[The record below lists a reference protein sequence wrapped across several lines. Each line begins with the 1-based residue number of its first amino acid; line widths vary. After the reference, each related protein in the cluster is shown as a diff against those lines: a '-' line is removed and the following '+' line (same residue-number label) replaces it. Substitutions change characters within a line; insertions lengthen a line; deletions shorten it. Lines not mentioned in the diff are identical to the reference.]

1 MKVSGSVARPCS
13 RRRSNEGNEEEVAE
27 NTEKKYYNSLS
38 FRGGGSLPKGTQRPS
53 HGTLQPTCRI
63 PSFTKSPPY
72 VSSSWNKNFLP
83 FSSPFDSKKKKSLCY
98 LKGVKK
104 AHSIDSSNL
113 FFDSRGKKTL
123 NVTTNSKQGSLV
135 NPSKFNLKQPAKHY
149 DHSKQA
155 CSK

>member
-63 PSFTKSPPY
+63 PSFTKSSPY

-83 FSSPFDSKKKKSLCY
+83 FSSPFDSKKKSLCY
-98 LKGVKK
+98 HKGVKK
-104 AHSIDSSNL
+104 HILMILVTCLLIAEV
-113 FFDSRGKKTL
+113 KKL
-123 NVTTNSKQGSLV
+123 NVRTNSKQGSLV

-149 DHSKQA
+149 CHSKQTY
-155 CSK
+155 SI